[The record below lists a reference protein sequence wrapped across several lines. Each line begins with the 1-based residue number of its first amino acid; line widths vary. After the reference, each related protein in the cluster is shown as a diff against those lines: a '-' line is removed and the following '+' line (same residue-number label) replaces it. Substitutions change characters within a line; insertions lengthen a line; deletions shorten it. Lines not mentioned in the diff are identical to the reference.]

1 MVSRRFAAAGARRPA
16 AADYAL
22 ALGFAGVA
30 VLCRAGLEMVAPG
43 IGYFVVLLP
52 AVVLGGVFCGTLPA
66 LLAGIAGGGA
76 ISLLFLHHWL
86 TAWPNPSA
94 AQLDALLFL
103 PACATVL
110 WATHS
115 LRRSADAALQAEA
128 RLAEVFRQIPG
139 AAAILE
145 APSGR
150 LLLRSVNSGMVLGHD
165 QHAVQ
170 GTADM
175 AAYGGVHPDG
185 THFAGDDYPIVR
197 ALKTGEMV
205 RGQRIRYQRPDG
217 SMADLE
223 VHAGP
228 VRAPDGAI
236 LASVGMAFDVT
247 ERVGAE
253 RRLQESEAQ
262 FRAMAERLRAAI
274 DAGALGLWELDIDAG
289 VYHLD
294 AAFAAILG
302 RPPAPIELTR
312 EELRSLIDPADRERA
327 HAKMTATLAESGIYA
342 DEMRMRTAQGVV
354 RWLVSR
360 GTVLRDMNKV
370 IGVVSDVTERRGRE
384 DALEE
389 ALRARDVLMHEA
401 DHRIKNSLQL
411 VVSLLRLQLS
421 RADDL
426 AIKQALAEAVARV
439 DAVANAH
446 LALQRSPD
454 LRSMDL
460 DRMLEDL
467 CTRMAALNP
476 SIAMQCRAETGISM
490 DAEQAIPLGLIASEL
505 MTNALRHAYPAG
517 AEGEVALSI
526 RKVGGRREAGQL
538 EMIVADGGAG
548 LSGPARRPGLGSTV
562 VNTLARQIG
571 AAVATHSHPGEGTVV
586 TVTLPVSGPAMLRGG
601 VVSESAQV
609 R

>member
-1 MVSRRFAAAGARRPA
+1 
-16 AADYAL
+16 
-22 ALGFAGVA
+22 
-30 VLCRAGLEMVAPG
+30 
-43 IGYFVVLLP
+43 
-52 AVVLGGVFCGTLPA
+52 
-66 LLAGIAGGGA
+66 
-76 ISLLFLHHWL
+76 
-86 TAWPNPSA
+86 
-94 AQLDALLFL
+94 
-103 PACATVL
+103 
-110 WATHS
+110 
-115 LRRSADAALQAEA
+115 
-128 RLAEVFRQIPG
+128 
-139 AAAILE
+139 
-145 APSGR
+145 
-150 LLLRSVNSGMVLGHD
+150 
-165 QHAVQ
+165 
-170 GTADM
+170 
-175 AAYGGVHPDG
+175 
-185 THFAGDDYPIVR
+185 
-197 ALKTGEMV
+197 
-205 RGQRIRYQRPDG
+205 
-217 SMADLE
+217 
-223 VHAGP
+223 
-228 VRAPDGAI
+228 
-236 LASVGMAFDVT
+236 
-247 ERVGAE
+247 
-253 RRLQESEAQ
+253 
-262 FRAMAERLRAAI
+262 
-274 DAGALGLWELDIDAG
+274 
-289 VYHLD
+289 
-294 AAFAAILG
+294 
-302 RPPAPIELTR
+302 
-312 EELRSLIDPADRERA
+312 
-327 HAKMTATLAESGIYA
+327 MTATLAESGIYA